1 MPTGFLDPVGYVPL
15 YLANNLVR
23 FVPMAAAQKILA
35 LARKLGVLRP
45 RDLVGHGLARTQLR
59 RLVDQGLMQQ
69 VGRGVY
75 VLADRQPSAQHALA
89 AVARRVP
96 HAVVCLLSALRVHE
110 LTTQAPF
117 ETWIAIGTRA
127 RTPKLDGL
135 PLRVVH
141 MGKGPITAGVEY
153 RKIDGVRVAVF
164 DLEKTVVDCF
174 RFRNKIGL
182 DVALEA
188 IREYLRRPQ
197 RNLDRLMQYATID
210 RVAKAIRPYLEAMV

>member
-1 MPTGFLDPVGYVPL
+1 
-15 YLANNLVR
+15 
-23 FVPMAAAQKILA
+23 MAVAQKILA
-35 LARKLGVLRP
+35 LARKVGVLRP

-59 RLVDQGLMQQ
+59 RLVDQGLMEK
-69 VGRGVY
+69 VGRGLY

-135 PLRVVH
+135 PLHVVH
-141 MGKGPITAGVEY
+141 MSKAPLTAGVEY

-210 RVAKAIRPYLEAMV
+210 RVAKAIRPYLEALV

>member
-1 MPTGFLDPVGYVPL
+1 MDAT
-15 YLANNLVR
+15 R
-23 FVPMAAAQKILA
+23 KILA
-35 LARKLGVLRP
+35 LVRKLGVLRP
-45 RDLVGHGLARTQLR
+45 RDLAGHGLPRTHLR
-59 RLVDQGLMQQ
+59 RLVDAGLLQ
-69 VGRGVY
+69 VLGRGIY
-75 VLADRQPSAQHALA
+75 ALADAELSPQKSLA

-96 HAVVCLLSALRVHE
+96 HAVVCLLSALRLHD

-127 RTPKLDGL
+127 RTPRLDGL

-141 MGKGPITAGVEY
+141 MAPAPLSAGVIH
-153 RKIDGVRVAVF
+153 RSIDGVRVPVF

-188 IREYLRRPQ
+188 MREYLRRPR
-197 RNLDRLMQYATID
+197 RNVDRLLHYADID
-210 RVAKAIRPYLEAMV
+210 RVQAPMRPYLEAMV